1 MKLHNI
7 SVQIFVPGGK
17 PVAEFVCD
25 HIAKCGEAVKLKLQ
39 RRLAGP

>member
-7 SVQIFVPGGK
+7 SAQIFVPGGK

-25 HIAKCGEAVKLKLQ
+25 HNAKFEAEVKLKLQ
-39 RRLAGP
+39 RRLARP